1 MTAARKG
8 DKRWGGLRGVG
19 DKQSEGCESRV
30 NEERPLLGLNKT
42 LALSKWDVVGVSY
55 ATLRLSFSSGLVSD
69 SHFTD
74 IHTSYQREENQLS
87 LTQVDPLKSAMT
99 HWWETPSEFCGMLGH
114 CSKDHPTSVIG
125 NTMPRGE
132 Q

>member
-1 MTAARKG
+1 M
-8 DKRWGGLRGVG
+8 G

-42 LALSKWDVVGVSY
+42 LALSKRDVVGVFF
-55 ATLRLSFSSGLVSD
+55 ATLRLSFSSSLVSD

-74 IHTSYQREENQLS
+74 IHTHLASGKKNQLS

-99 HWWETPSEFCGMLGH
+99 PVRNPSEFCGMLGH